1 MSEVEI
7 EDIVPQHH
15 SDIIRPIMAEKKTK
29 QDFSQ
34 KEAQRLGYDF
44 AVVQYFLKNDPDT
57 LAFIWGSNTSLYR
70 SILTNSMSNQELS
83 GHVIGNIKIDIA
95 LREIAPL
102 DDDEPEPNGY
112 TDRAVITLAR
122 YRMAN
127 NQ

>member
-1 MSEVEI
+1 MT
-7 EDIVPQHH
+7 
-15 SDIIRPIMAEKKTK
+15 EKKTK

-44 AVVQYFLKNDPDT
+44 AVVEFFIANDPDT
-57 LAFIWGSNTSLYR
+57 LAFIWGSTSPLYK
-70 SILTNSMSNQELS
+70 SILSNSMSNEDLS

-102 DDDEPEPNGY
+102 DDEEQEPNGY
-112 TDRAVITLAR
+112 TDRAVIILAR